1 MVIRGGAEVFYLSH
15 VLDFFYEKLTQNI
28 TLDGFSPS
36 LPIDKGLVRVTITIS
51 IVKLGKFRIMMPSSS
66 SIYTPV
72 QNIYL
77 LFLAA

>member
-51 IVKLGKFRIMMPSSS
+51 IVKLGKFRIMMPT
-66 SIYTPV
+66 IV
-72 QNIYL
+72 G
-77 LFLAA
+77 